1 MEDKQSVEEILKD
14 EKSRI
19 SSCINKELELI
30 GITSKL
36 KGKDYIHD
44 AILYLVQNENSDT
57 NVIQYVSKIYKKSAT
72 TITNGIQNAIF
83 HAWRVTAIEDLTKH
97 YTARVSYETGVPTP
111 MELIYFYRDKIKEMI

>member
-1 MEDKQSVEEILKD
+1 MRTYILD
-14 EKSRI
+14 I
-19 SSCINKELELI
+19 SLGWTEWVCLG
-30 GITSKL
+30 GISDMGGGTAIALSKTQQ
-36 KGKDYIHD
+36 DYIKMD
-44 AILYLVQNENSDT
+44 PQNSDT
-57 NVIQYVSKIYKKSAT
+57 NVIQYLSKIHKKSAT